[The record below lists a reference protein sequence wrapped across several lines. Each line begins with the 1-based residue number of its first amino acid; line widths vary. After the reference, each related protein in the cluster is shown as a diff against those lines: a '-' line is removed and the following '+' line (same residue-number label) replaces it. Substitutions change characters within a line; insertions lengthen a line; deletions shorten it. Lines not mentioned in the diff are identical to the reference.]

1 MQPSTHSYEVLP
13 AGVTMEELP
22 RSTTVTLEEPPP
34 KPPRDHL
41 VWSICTILYGNVC
54 CLGLLALVF
63 SVKVGSPGGRGVGN
77 TLPSGVGSTAGLS
90 RGSPHPLGPAS
101 GDTWSWSIQGLCWE
115 LCRSLINH
123 PPFPHLLQVDNY
135 PSLPN

>member
-1 MQPSTHSYEVLP
+1 CPRARGMQPSTHSYEVLP
-13 AGVTMEELP
+13 AGVNMEELP

-63 SVKVGSPGGRGVGN
+63 SVKARDRKVLSDY
-77 TLPSGVGSTAGLS
+77 SGALSYGSTAKYLNIAAVVIS
-90 RGSPHPLGPAS
+90 IIIVIIVIIVVALMVAS
-101 GDTWSWSIQGLCWE
+101 VSSY
-115 LCRSLINH
+115 R
-123 PPFPHLLQVDNY
+123 Y
-135 PSLPN
+135 RY